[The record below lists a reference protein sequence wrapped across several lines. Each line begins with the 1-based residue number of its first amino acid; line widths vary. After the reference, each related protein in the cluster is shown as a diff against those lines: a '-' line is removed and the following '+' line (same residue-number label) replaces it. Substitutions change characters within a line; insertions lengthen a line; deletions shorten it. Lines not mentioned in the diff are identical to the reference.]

1 MASNN
6 DLNRSIKITIDGTDA
21 AKGIQKVK
29 EEIASLNKQLANLQ
43 ETDENY
49 SKNKK
54 ELDAAIKRSE
64 ETLGTYEKKV
74 KETERV
80 LKNLS
85 GATYNELLAVKRQL
99 QDSLK
104 REVRGTEKYNE
115 TLRQYKR
122 VTEEATKA
130 QKDMR
135 VEVGCQGTT
144 LGKLANGFNKYI
156 GLITSGIAGITG
168 LSVAMRKSVD
178 DYAKMQE
185 AMAGV
190 KKYTGLADNEIKD
203 LNEDL
208 KKMDT
213 RTSREKLNA
222 LAGDAGRL
230 GIQSKEAILEFVD
243 AADKINVAL
252 GEDLGEDAVKNIGK
266 LAQMFGEDE
275 RLGLRGAMLATGS
288 AINEVAQNSA
298 AAEPFLVDFAAR
310 VAGAANQAGISQDKI
325 IGFAAAMDENMLRE
339 ETSATAY
346 QKILLKLFTDTEKFA
361 EAAGM
366 DVQEF
371 AALVR
376 TDANEA
382 LLQFAEA
389 LGQKGGLAD
398 LAPIFGDLKTEG
410 AGVSTVLS
418 VLAGKA
424 DEIREHQA
432 LANKAYAEGVSI
444 QKEFEVQNNTV
455 QAGLDKA
462 KKGFHEVSIALGEK
476 LQPLMKHF
484 ISGTGLL
491 VRGLNTLLSFCIRYA
506 GELIS
511 LTIIVGAYTAA
522 VKLQTLW
529 EIKLRDAKVAS
540 LAMTKLQVLWN
551 NTLKGSYLLL
561 AAATLA
567 LTGNI
572 TRATAAMK
580 LFNMVTKLNP
590 WGVVLSILTAVGVA
604 IFKFTSRTNEGRKA
618 MESFTAQCIS
628 EQKELRKTYDAILA
642 TNEGT
647 QARRDLIKEFN
658 DKYGDYLGY
667 MLSEK
672 STLDDLKTAY
682 EQVTIAMQSKIAQQV
697 LSEKTDAIE
706 RDAIEEKSKQMEKVR
721 ELLSQYLTDGQ
732 LAKTMPAIIQNVD
745 QLVAKGH
752 DAEVV
757 SHSITKMLQNL
768 YSQLNYRGAR
778 NGLIEYLEDYAET
791 AIDTADKIDDVK
803 SRLMPFIKQ
812 PDKKK
817 SNELPE
823 VVITP
828 GTTTTTPSPSSG
840 EESTGKG
847 ETPTEKAL
855 REEKELHQRYLYE
868 LKQEY
873 ANQEGEIL
881 MTKEEYADAQEQL
894 VMMHL
899 QRSLDIVGLDAQQK
913 MDIEQQLLDFKI
925 KCVDE
930 ELANRKRAADEQ
942 AKIEEQNRKKLEDI
956 GRKRYQ
962 TMMGYAETFSSGIA
976 NAIANEQNVLEAFG
990 DSMVDIVFDVVE
1002 QLIDAELIRLTG
1014 IGLSTIAEVQARQI
1028 GSKGFAGIAS
1038 GLALAA
1044 VISASLA
1051 AAKAGLKALLKGGK
1065 KSSDGGTEAKSYK
1078 RVATGVNQ
1086 YASGKYDVIG
1096 GSDGRLYSGVPY
1108 IGAAPTGI
1116 VRSPALI
1123 SEHGAELIINA
1134 EDLARLQQHVNY
1146 PLVLQAIADSR
1157 RGTAVPQHEAGSYPV
1172 PVSPSRETTGNS
1184 VSMDTLRRLAEAIE
1198 YLNENGVAA
1207 TTVLSE
1213 FEKKQALRDRARK
1226 IGSKKR

>member
-1 MASNN
+1 MASQ

-29 EEIASLNKQLANLQ
+29 EEIASLNKLLANLQ

-49 SKNKK
+49 SKRKK
-54 ELDAAIKRSE
+54 DLNDAIKRSE
-64 ETLGTYEKKV
+64 ETLASYENKV

-190 KKYTGLADNEIKD
+190 KKYTGLADDEIKD

-230 GIQSKEAILEFVD
+230 GIQSKEAILEFVE

-476 LQPLMKHF
+476 LQPLMKHL

-491 VRGLNTLLSFCIRYA
+491 VRGLNA
-506 GELIS
+506 LI
-511 LTIIVGAYTAA
+511 
-522 VKLQTLW
+522 
-529 EIKLRDAKVAS
+529 
-540 LAMTKLQVLWN
+540 N
-551 NTLKGSYLLL
+551 
-561 AAATLA
+561 
-567 LTGNI
+567 
-572 TRATAAMK
+572 
-580 LFNMVTKLNP
+580 
-590 WGVVLSILTAVGVA
+590 VVV
-604 IFKFTSRTNEGRKA
+604 
-618 MESFTAQCIS
+618 
-628 EQKELRKTYDAILA
+628 
-642 TNEGT
+642 
-647 QARRDLIKEFN
+647 EFH
-658 DKYGDYLGY
+658 
-667 MLSEK
+667 
-672 STLDDLKTAY
+672 
-682 EQVTIAMQSKIAQQV
+682 
-697 LSEKTDAIE
+697 
-706 RDAIEEKSKQMEKVR
+706 R
-721 ELLSQYLTDGQ
+721 ELLSAAIGLATYTVAVNAVTIAKKAMELATKAATIATNLFNKALKLSPWGLLISGVTAAISYFAIFKTRTDEQTASQRALNDELSETQQRLKRLESIDLRSKNLDTLNDRQKQQ
-732 LAKTMPAIIQNVD
+732 LKTDAQNELNAIEDRLSTEVALFRKYYAEQKNIIQSRTD
-745 QLVAKGH
+745 IDIAQKRTLIRSLDIQADEKAKELEGLVNKQRELQALIAKIP
-752 DAEVV
+752 DAKP
-757 SHSITKMLQNL
+757 I
-768 YSQLNYRGAR
+768 
-778 NGLIEYLEDYAET
+778 
-791 AIDTADKIDDVK
+791 
-803 SRLMPFIKQ
+803 
-812 PDKKK
+812 
-817 SNELPE
+817 
-823 VVITP
+823 VITP
-828 GTTTTTPSPSSG
+828 TTTTPSPSGG

-925 KCVDE
+925 KCAEE
-930 ELANRKRAADEQ
+930 ELAIRKKKSDEE
-942 AKIEEQNRKKLEDI
+942 AKIEEQNRKQLEDI

-1123 SEHGAELIINA
+1123 SEHGAELIINS

>member
-1 MASNN
+1 MASSN

-49 SKNKK
+49 SKKK
-54 ELDAAIKRSE
+54 KDLDNAIKRSE
-64 ETLGTYEKKV
+64 ETLASYENKV

-144 LGKLANGFNKYI
+144 FGKVANFLNKYAT
-156 GLITSGIAGITG
+156 LITSTLAGITG

-190 KKYTGLADNEIKD
+190 KKYTGLADDEIKD

-230 GIQSKEAILEFVD
+230 GIQSKEAILEFVE

-366 DVQEF
+366 NVQEF

-432 LANKAYAEGVSI
+432 MANKAYAEGVSI

-484 ISGTGLL
+484 ISGSGML
-491 VRGLNTLLSFCIRYA
+491 VRVLNTLLSFCINYA
-506 GELIS
+506 EELVALAIA
-511 LTIIVGAYTAA
+511 VGTYTAA
-522 VKLQTLW
+522 VKFEVLW
-529 EIKLRDAKVAS
+529 SKLV
-540 LAMTKLQVLWN
+540 VLWN
-551 NTLKGSYLLL
+551 EKIIVGFRKLYAVL
-561 AAATLA
+561 AA
-567 LTGNI
+567 
-572 TRATAAMK
+572 
-580 LFNMVTKLNP
+580 NP
-590 WGVVLSILTAVGVA
+590 WGALMAVAAVFIVRLRKMSEAMSDVERQQKMLDEAIDSATSSVKTETSELNSLIKIAKDKAISDDERRKAISRLNEISPEYLGNLTLENINTTDADTAVKRYTASLLANAKAKAIQIKIDELEQQKQNLKQNPGAATRWYDPLKTGLASVA
-604 IFKFTSRTNEGRKA
+604 SDAERVGNTIRSLFTRG
-618 MESFTAQCIS
+618 
-628 EQKELRKTYDAILA
+628 
-642 TNEGT
+642 
-647 QARRDLIKEFN
+647 
-658 DKYGDYLGY
+658 
-667 MLSEK
+667 
-672 STLDDLKTAY
+672 TLDGWH
-682 EQVTIAMQSKIAQQV
+682 EQT
-697 LSEKTDAIE
+697 
-706 RDAIEEKSKQMEKVR
+706 QMEMAYAT
-721 ELLSQYLTDGQ
+721 SQYEAWQTRYNNEMAQIESDQERLTQELEQITRDS
-732 LAKTMPAIIQNVD
+732 LALQVDPVVVNDDDPIIP
-745 QLVAKGH
+745 K
-752 DAEVV
+752 
-757 SHSITKMLQNL
+757 
-768 YSQLNYRGAR
+768 
-778 NGLIEYLEDYAET
+778 
-791 AIDTADKIDDVK
+791 
-803 SRLMPFIKQ
+803 
-812 PDKKK
+812 
-817 SNELPE
+817 
-823 VVITP
+823 
-828 GTTTTTPSPSSG
+828 SPSGG

-894 VMMHL
+894 TIAHL

-925 KCVDE
+925 KCAEE
-930 ELANRKRAADEQ
+930 ELAIRKKKSDEE
-942 AKIEEQNRKKLEDI
+942 AKIEEQNRKQLEDI

-1028 GSKGFAGIAS
+1028 GSKGFAGVAS

-1065 KSSDGGTEAKSYK
+1065 KSSDGGTDAKSYK

-1172 PVSPSRETTGNS
+1172 PISPSRETTGNS

>member
-1 MASNN
+1 MASQ

-21 AKGIQKVK
+21 AKAVDKLEK
-29 EEIASLNKQLANLQ
+29 EINDLTAQLNALNKTEADYDKRSKELSDRLGKKNKTLETYKKKVS
-43 ETDENY
+43 ETD
-49 SKNKK
+49 
-54 ELDAAIKRSE
+54 
-64 ETLGTYEKKV
+64 
-74 KETERV
+74 RV

-85 GATYNELLAVKRQL
+85 GATYDELLAVKRQL
-99 QDSLK
+99 QKSLQN
-104 REVRGTEKYNE
+104 EVRGTEKYNE

-144 LGKLANGFNKYI
+144 FGKVANFLNKYAT
-156 GLITSGIAGITG
+156 LITSTLAGITG

-190 KKYTGLADNEIKD
+190 KKYTGLADEEVKS

-230 GIQSKEAILEFVD
+230 GIKSKEGILEFVD

-484 ISGTGLL
+484 ISGTGML
-491 VRGLNTLLSFCIRYA
+491 VRGLNA
-506 GELIS
+506 LI
-511 LTIIVGAYTAA
+511 
-522 VKLQTLW
+522 
-529 EIKLRDAKVAS
+529 
-540 LAMTKLQVLWN
+540 N
-551 NTLKGSYLLL
+551 
-561 AAATLA
+561 
-567 LTGNI
+567 
-572 TRATAAMK
+572 
-580 LFNMVTKLNP
+580 
-590 WGVVLSILTAVGVA
+590 VVV
-604 IFKFTSRTNEGRKA
+604 
-618 MESFTAQCIS
+618 
-628 EQKELRKTYDAILA
+628 
-642 TNEGT
+642 
-647 QARRDLIKEFN
+647 EFH
-658 DKYGDYLGY
+658 
-667 MLSEK
+667 
-672 STLDDLKTAY
+672 
-682 EQVTIAMQSKIAQQV
+682 
-697 LSEKTDAIE
+697 
-706 RDAIEEKSKQMEKVR
+706 R
-721 ELLSQYLTDGQ
+721 ELLSAAIGLATYTVAVNAVTIAKKAMELATKAATIATNLFNKALKVSPWGLLISGVTAAISYFAIFKTRTDEQTASQRALNDELSETQQRLKRLESIDLRSQNLDTLNDRQKQQ
-732 LAKTMPAIIQNVD
+732 LKTDAQNELNAIEDKLSSEVALFRKYYDEQKKIIQSRTDINEAAKNALIRGLD
-745 QLVAKGH
+745 IQADEKAKELEGLVNKQRELQALIAKIP
-752 DAEVV
+752 DAKP
-757 SHSITKMLQNL
+757 IT
-768 YSQLNYRGAR
+768 
-778 NGLIEYLEDYAET
+778 
-791 AIDTADKIDDVK
+791 IDGNPT
-803 SRLMPFIKQ
+803 STL
-812 PDKKK
+812 
-817 SNELPE
+817 LPS
-823 VVITP
+823 V
-828 GTTTTTPSPSSG
+828 G
-840 EESTGKG
+840 EESTEKG
-847 ETPTEKAL
+847 ESPTEKAL
-855 REEKELHQRYLYE
+855 REEKELHERYLFE

-881 MTKEEYADAQEQL
+881 MTKEEFADAQEQL
-894 VMMHL
+894 TIAHL

-925 KCVDE
+925 KCVEE
-930 ELANRKRAADEQ
+930 ELANRKKAADEQ
-942 AKIEEQNRKKLEDI
+942 AKIEEQSRKKTEEI

>member
-1 MASNN
+1 MASQ

-21 AKGIQKVK
+21 AKAVDKLEK
-29 EEIASLNKQLANLQ
+29 EINDLTAQLNALNKTEADYDKRSKELSDRLGKKNKTLETYKKKVS
-43 ETDENY
+43 ETD
-49 SKNKK
+49 
-54 ELDAAIKRSE
+54 
-64 ETLGTYEKKV
+64 
-74 KETERV
+74 RV

-85 GATYNELLAVKRQL
+85 GATYDELLAVKRQL
-99 QDSLK
+99 QKSLQN
-104 REVRGTEKYNE
+104 EVRGTEKYNE

-144 LGKLANGFNKYI
+144 FGKVANFLNKYAT
-156 GLITSGIAGITG
+156 LITSTLAGITG
-168 LSVAMRKSVD
+168 LSVAMRKSVN

-190 KKYTGLADNEIKD
+190 KKYTGLADDEIKD

-230 GIQSKEAILEFVD
+230 GIQSKEAILEFVE

-361 EAAGM
+361 EAAGLN
-366 DVQEF
+366 VQEF

-432 LANKAYAEGVSI
+432 MANKAYAEGISI

-484 ISGTGLL
+484 ISGTSLL
-491 VRGLNTLLSFCIRYA
+491 VRGLNA
-506 GELIS
+506 LI
-511 LTIIVGAYTAA
+511 
-522 VKLQTLW
+522 
-529 EIKLRDAKVAS
+529 
-540 LAMTKLQVLWN
+540 N
-551 NTLKGSYLLL
+551 
-561 AAATLA
+561 
-567 LTGNI
+567 
-572 TRATAAMK
+572 
-580 LFNMVTKLNP
+580 
-590 WGVVLSILTAVGVA
+590 VVV
-604 IFKFTSRTNEGRKA
+604 
-618 MESFTAQCIS
+618 
-628 EQKELRKTYDAILA
+628 
-642 TNEGT
+642 
-647 QARRDLIKEFN
+647 EFH
-658 DKYGDYLGY
+658 
-667 MLSEK
+667 
-672 STLDDLKTAY
+672 
-682 EQVTIAMQSKIAQQV
+682 
-697 LSEKTDAIE
+697 
-706 RDAIEEKSKQMEKVR
+706 R
-721 ELLSQYLTDGQ
+721 ELLSAAIGLATYTVAVNAVTIAKKAMELATKAATIATNLFNKALKLSPWGLLISGVTAAISYFAIFKTRTDEQTASQRALNDELSETQQRLKRLESIDLRSKNLDTLNDRQKQQ
-732 LAKTMPAIIQNVD
+732 LKTDAQNELNAIEDRLSTEVALFRKYYDEQKNIIQSRTDIDIAQKRALIRNLD
-745 QLVAKGH
+745 IQADEKAK
-752 DAEVV
+752 E
-757 SHSITKMLQNL
+757 LE
-768 YSQLNYRGAR
+768 
-778 NGLIEYLEDYAET
+778 GLINKQQELQALI
-791 AIDTADKIDDVK
+791 AKI
-803 SRLMPFIKQ
+803 
-812 PDKKK
+812 PDAK
-817 SNELPE
+817 PI
-823 VVITP
+823 VITP
-828 GTTTTTPSPSSG
+828 TTTTPSPSGG

-925 KCVDE
+925 KCAEE
-930 ELANRKRAADEQ
+930 ELAIRKKKSDEE
-942 AKIEEQNRKKLEDI
+942 AKIEEQNRKQLENI

-1028 GSKGFAGIAS
+1028 GSKGFAGVAS
-1038 GLALAA
+1038 GLALSA

-1065 KSSDGGTEAKSYK
+1065 KSSDGGTDAKSYK

-1172 PVSPSRETTGNS
+1172 PVSPSRETTGS
-1184 VSMDTLRRLAEAIE
+1184 AVSMDTFRRLAEAIE

>member
-1 MASNN
+1 MASSN

-21 AKGIQKVK
+21 AKAVDKLEK
-29 EEIASLNKQLANLQ
+29 EIADLTAKLNGLNKSEADYDKRSKELGDRISKKNKTLETYKRKVA
-43 ETDENY
+43 ETD
-49 SKNKK
+49 
-54 ELDAAIKRSE
+54 
-64 ETLGTYEKKV
+64 
-74 KETERV
+74 RV

-99 QDSLK
+99 EKSLK
-104 REVRGTEKYNE
+104 NEKRGTEKYTE
-115 TLRQYKR
+115 TLRQYNR
-122 VTEEATKA
+122 VTEESIRM
-130 QKDMR
+130 QKEMR
-135 VEVGCQGTT
+135 LEVGRH
-144 LGKLANGFNKYI
+144 GKSWKDTFRGMADVFSTYLAFDQVFG
-156 GLITSGIAGITG
+156 GM
-168 LSVAMRKSVD
+168 LSKLRGCVD
-178 DYAKMQE
+178 DFAQMQE

-190 KKYTGLADNEIKD
+190 KKYTGLADDEIKD

-230 GIQSKEAILEFVD
+230 GIQSKEAILEFVE

-288 AINEVAQNSA
+288 AINEVAQKSA

-398 LAPIFGDLKTEG
+398 LAPIFGDLQTEG

-432 LANKAYAEGVSI
+432 LANKAYAEGTSI
-444 QKEFEVQNNTV
+444 IKEFNVQNNTV

-462 KKGFHEVSIALGEK
+462 KKGFHEVSIELGEK
-476 LQPLMKHF
+476 LQPIMKYT
-484 ISGTGLL
+484 ISFTSLL
-491 VRGLNTLLSFCIRYA
+491 VKTLNFLITHIGTLLSLSA
-506 GELIS
+506 PLITYYGTVLLLENS
-511 LTIIVGAYTAA
+511 LVIKKNALVA
-522 VKLQTLW
+522 V
-529 EIKLRDAKVAS
+529 
-540 LAMTKLQVLWN
+540 TKLQVLWN

-561 AAATLA
+561 AAAKLA

-590 WGVVLSILTAVGVA
+590 LGVVLSILTAVGVA
-604 IFKFTSRTNEGRKA
+604 FFKFTSRTNEGRKA

-828 GTTTTTPSPSSG
+828 GTTTTTPSPSGG
-840 EESTGKG
+840 EESIGKG

-894 VMMHL
+894 TIAHL

-925 KCVDE
+925 KCAEE
-930 ELANRKRAADEQ
+930 ELAIRKKKSDEE
-942 AKIEEQNRKKLEDI
+942 AKIEEQNRKQLEDI

>member
-1 MASNN
+1 M
-6 DLNRSIKITIDGTDA
+6 
-21 AKGIQKVK
+21 
-29 EEIASLNKQLANLQ
+29 
-43 ETDENY
+43 
-49 SKNKK
+49 
-54 ELDAAIKRSE
+54 
-64 ETLGTYEKKV
+64 
-74 KETERV
+74 
-80 LKNLS
+80 
-85 GATYNELLAVKRQL
+85 
-99 QDSLK
+99 
-104 REVRGTEKYNE
+104 
-115 TLRQYKR
+115 
-122 VTEEATKA
+122 
-130 QKDMR
+130 
-135 VEVGCQGTT
+135 
-144 LGKLANGFNKYI
+144 
-156 GLITSGIAGITG
+156 
-168 LSVAMRKSVD
+168 
-178 DYAKMQE
+178 
-185 AMAGV
+185 
-190 KKYTGLADNEIKD
+190 
-203 LNEDL
+203 
-208 KKMDT
+208 
-213 RTSREKLNA
+213 
-222 LAGDAGRL
+222 
-230 GIQSKEAILEFVD
+230 
-243 AADKINVAL
+243 
-252 GEDLGEDAVKNIGK
+252 
-266 LAQMFGEDE
+266 
-275 RLGLRGAMLATGS
+275 
-288 AINEVAQNSA
+288 
-298 AAEPFLVDFAAR
+298 
-310 VAGAANQAGISQDKI
+310 
-325 IGFAAAMDENMLRE
+325 
-339 ETSATAY
+339 
-346 QKILLKLFTDTEKFA
+346 
-361 EAAGM
+361 
-366 DVQEF
+366 
-371 AALVR
+371 
-376 TDANEA
+376 
-382 LLQFAEA
+382 
-389 LGQKGGLAD
+389 
-398 LAPIFGDLKTEG
+398 
-410 AGVSTVLS
+410 
-418 VLAGKA
+418 
-424 DEIREHQA
+424 
-432 LANKAYAEGVSI
+432 
-444 QKEFEVQNNTV
+444 
-455 QAGLDKA
+455 
-462 KKGFHEVSIALGEK
+462 
-476 LQPLMKHF
+476 
-484 ISGTGLL
+484 
-491 VRGLNTLLSFCIRYA
+491 
-506 GELIS
+506 
-511 LTIIVGAYTAA
+511 
-522 VKLQTLW
+522 
-529 EIKLRDAKVAS
+529 
-540 LAMTKLQVLWN
+540 
-551 NTLKGSYLLL
+551 
-561 AAATLA
+561 
-567 LTGNI
+567 
-572 TRATAAMK
+572 
-580 LFNMVTKLNP
+580 
-590 WGVVLSILTAVGVA
+590 
-604 IFKFTSRTNEGRKA
+604 
-618 MESFTAQCIS
+618 
-628 EQKELRKTYDAILA
+628 
-642 TNEGT
+642 
-647 QARRDLIKEFN
+647 
-658 DKYGDYLGY
+658 
-667 MLSEK
+667 
-672 STLDDLKTAY
+672 
-682 EQVTIAMQSKIAQQV
+682 
-697 LSEKTDAIE
+697 
-706 RDAIEEKSKQMEKVR
+706 
-721 ELLSQYLTDGQ
+721 
-732 LAKTMPAIIQNVD
+732 
-745 QLVAKGH
+745 AKGH

-828 GTTTTTPSPSSG
+828 GTTTTTPSPSGG

-925 KCVDE
+925 KCAEE
-930 ELANRKRAADEQ
+930 ELAIRKKKSDEE

-1065 KSSDGGTEAKSYK
+1065 KSSDGGTDAKSYK

-1123 SEHGAELIINA
+1123 SEHGAELIINS

>member
-1 MASNN
+1 MASQ

-21 AKGIQKVK
+21 AKAVDKLEK
-29 EEIASLNKQLANLQ
+29 EIADLTAKLNGLNKSEADYDKRSKELG
-43 ETDENY
+43 DRI
-49 SKNKK
+49 SKKNKTL
-54 ELDAAIKRSE
+54 ETYKR
-64 ETLGTYEKKV
+64 KV
-74 KETERV
+74 ADTDRV
-80 LKNLS
+80 LNNLS
-85 GATYNELLAVKRQL
+85 GATYKELLAVKSQL
-99 QDSLK
+99 QKSLQS
-104 REVRGTEKYNE
+104 EVRGTEKYNE

-135 VEVGCQGTT
+135 VEVGCQGTFM
-144 LGKLANGFNKYI
+144 GKAVNTFNKYAAVV
-156 GLITSGIAGITG
+156 TAGIAAITG
-168 LSVAMRKSVD
+168 AVLKLNTLRTIRNEREDVAADVQALTGLDDTNITWLEQQAIKLSTS
-178 DYAKMQE
+178 MQE
-185 AMAGV
+185 NGVRIRQSATDILEAYKLVGSAKPELLSNKEALNQVTIEALTLAQAAGLDLKNAVDAVTLSLNQYGAGADEAARYTNVMAAGSKYGAAAVESVTTAVTKSGVAASSANIPIEQLVGSIETLAEKGIKDEIAGTGLKKFFLTLQTDADDTNPKIVGLQTALENLQAKQMSAAEV
-190 KKYTGLADNEIKD
+190 KKMFGEEGFNVAQVLIQEADRVKYYTQAVTDTTIAVEQAATKSDTAAAKLAQAKNR
-203 LNEDL
+203 LNE
-208 KKMDT
+208 
-213 RTSREKLNA
+213 
-222 LAGDAGRL
+222 L
-230 GIQSKEAILEFVD
+230 GIQFINRINPAIVSGANGLVNWANKFVSLCEFIAKNIYLFGTITTAIIGLVIAMQAEVMWAKLVTFWNEKLLVGFRKLYAVLLAHPWMALISVCALFIAHLKDMSKAISDVERQQKMLDSAIEEATSNVKKESSELETLVKIAKDKSASDDDRRKAIERLNQISPEYLGNLTLENINTTD
-243 AADKINVAL
+243 ADT
-252 GEDLGEDAVKNIGK
+252 AVKRYTASL
-266 LAQMFGEDE
+266 LANAKAKAIQNKIDE
-275 RLGLRGAMLATGS
+275 L
-288 AINEVAQNSA
+288 EQQKQNLKQN
-298 AAEPFLVDFAAR
+298 P
-310 VAGAANQAGISQDKI
+310 GAATRWYD
-325 IGFAAAMDENMLRE
+325 
-339 ETSATAY
+339 
-346 QKILLKLFTDTEKFA
+346 
-361 EAAGM
+361 
-366 DVQEF
+366 
-371 AALVR
+371 
-376 TDANEA
+376 
-382 LLQFAEA
+382 
-389 LGQKGGLAD
+389 
-398 LAPIFGDLKTEG
+398 PLKT
-410 AGVSTVLS
+410 
-418 VLAGKA
+418 
-424 DEIREHQA
+424 
-432 LANKAYAEGVSI
+432 
-444 QKEFEVQNNTV
+444 
-455 QAGLDKA
+455 GL
-462 KKGFHEVSIALGEK
+462 VSIASDAERVGNTFRSLFTK
-476 LQPLMKHF
+476 
-484 ISGTGLL
+484 GTLDGWYEQTNMEMAYATSQFE
-491 VRGLNTLLSFCIRYA
+491 VWQTRYNNEMSRIE
-506 GELIS
+506 GDQERLTQELEQI
-511 LTIIVGAYTAA
+511 T
-522 VKLQTLW
+522 
-529 EIKLRDAKVAS
+529 RDS
-540 LAMTKLQVLWN
+540 LALQ
-551 NTLKGSYLLL
+551 
-561 AAATLA
+561 
-567 LTGNI
+567 I
-572 TRATAAMK
+572 E
-580 LFNMVTKLNP
+580 P
-590 WGVVLSILTAVGVA
+590 VVV
-604 IFKFTSRTNEGRKA
+604 
-618 MESFTAQCIS
+618 
-628 EQKELRKTYDAILA
+628 
-642 TNEGT
+642 
-647 QARRDLIKEFN
+647 
-658 DKYGDYLGY
+658 
-667 MLSEK
+667 
-672 STLDDLKTAY
+672 DD
-682 EQVTIAMQSKIAQQV
+682 
-697 LSEKTDAIE
+697 D
-706 RDAIEEKSKQMEKVR
+706 D
-721 ELLSQYLTDGQ
+721 
-732 LAKTMPAIIQNVD
+732 PIIP
-745 QLVAKGH
+745 K
-752 DAEVV
+752 
-757 SHSITKMLQNL
+757 
-768 YSQLNYRGAR
+768 
-778 NGLIEYLEDYAET
+778 
-791 AIDTADKIDDVK
+791 
-803 SRLMPFIKQ
+803 
-812 PDKKK
+812 
-817 SNELPE
+817 
-823 VVITP
+823 
-828 GTTTTTPSPSSG
+828 SPSGG

-1123 SEHGAELIINA
+1123 SEHGAELIINS

-1157 RGTAVPQHEAGSYPV
+1157 RGTAVPQHETGSYPV